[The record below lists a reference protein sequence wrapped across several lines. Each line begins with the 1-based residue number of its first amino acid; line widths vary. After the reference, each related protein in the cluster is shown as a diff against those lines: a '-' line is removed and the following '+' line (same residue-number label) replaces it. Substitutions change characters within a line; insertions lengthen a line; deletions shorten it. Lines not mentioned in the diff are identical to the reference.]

1 VIVGAGPSGLAAACV
16 LRDAGARVLVLDEQ
30 DAPGGQIHK
39 AVERTH
45 GASPDMLAALGPDY
59 VAGHA
64 LARRFRDG
72 GATYW
77 PGATAWHLTD
87 QRVLWV
93 STGQGSVPVRSR
105 LVMLATGAMERPVP
119 LPGWTLPGVFT
130 AGALQSLIK
139 SSGLV
144 PSGRTVF
151 VGSGPLLYLV
161 AGQCIDLGAKPVAV
175 VETAPRFPSLGA
187 LRHLP
192 RALTGDGPRMLAKGL
207 AMRRR
212 LRRARVPIFAGAGD
226 IAIEGRDA
234 AEAVTFRHRGIGN
247 MVRCD
252 VVALH
257 EGVIPNTQ
265 FARLIGCDLAW
276 NARQR
281 CFEPVVDGYGNSSID
296 GVMVI
301 GDGAS
306 VEGAAAAECR
316 GELAAWEALRHL
328 GRISAGERDRR
339 SEGARR
345 GRARQRAIRPLLDA
359 LYPPPAA
366 VLTPRDG
373 TIVCRC
379 EEITAGQV
387 RAAVGQGVRMSDQ
400 LKGATRCGMG
410 PCQGRLCGPV
420 VAEIIAAETGLAV
433 AEVGLFRVRVPL
445 KPITMGELAAVG
457 D

>member
-1 VIVGAGPSGLAAACV
+1 M
-16 LRDAGARVLVLDEQ
+16 RVLVLDEQ
-30 DAPGGQIHK
+30 DAPGGQIYK
-39 AVERTH
+39 AVERVKD
-45 GASPDMLAALGPDY
+45 GPPEMLAALGPDY
-59 VAGHA
+59 AAGHA
-64 LARRFRDG
+64 LARRFRDS

-87 QRVLWV
+87 QRLLWV

-130 AGALQSLIK
+130 AGALQSLMK

-144 PSGRTVF
+144 PGGRTVF

-161 AGQCIDLGAKPVAV
+161 AGQCIELGAKPVALI
-175 VETAPRFPSLGA
+175 ETAPRLPSLGA

-212 LRRARVPIFAGAGD
+212 LRRAKVPIFAGASD

-234 AEAVTFRHRGIGN
+234 AEAVTFRYRGIGKTF
-247 MVRCD
+247 RCE

-257 EGVIPNTQ
+257 EGVIPTTQ

-276 NARQR
+276 NPRQR
-281 CFEPVVDGYGNSSID
+281 CFEPVVDEYGNSSID
-296 GVMVI
+296 GVMIV

-306 VEGAAAAECR
+306 IEGAVAAECR
-316 GELAAWEALRHL
+316 GELAAWEALRQL
-328 GRISAGERDRR
+328 GRVSAGERDRR
-339 SEGARR
+339 SAGALRR
-345 GRARQRAIRPLLDA
+345 RAAQRAIRPLLDA
-359 LYPPPAA
+359 LYPPPASI
-366 VLTPRDG
+366 LTPRDG

-379 EEITAGQV
+379 EEITAGQI
-387 RAAVGQGVRMSDQ
+387 RHAVTQGVRGSDQ

-433 AEVGLFRVRVPL
+433 SEVGLFRVRVPL

-457 D
+457 G